1 MLMSGGHSARA
12 DLAFYWSQYGR
23 FCRAQSNLD
32 ISPPMMQEL
41 WKELR
46 SSILTLLCSHPVE
59 MPLLP

>member
-1 MLMSGGHSARA
+1 MLMSGRHSARA

-23 FCRAQSNLD
+23 FCRGQGISD
-32 ISPPMMQEL
+32 ISPSMMQER

-59 MPLLP
+59 MPPLP